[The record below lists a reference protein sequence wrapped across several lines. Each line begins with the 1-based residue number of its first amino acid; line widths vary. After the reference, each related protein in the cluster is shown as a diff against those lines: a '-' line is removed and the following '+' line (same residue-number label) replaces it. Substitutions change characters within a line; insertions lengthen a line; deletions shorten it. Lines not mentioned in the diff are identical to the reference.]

1 MSEIGLG
8 TAAIGRPQYI
18 NIRQEEAAPFSL
30 SNFRAKGRTVLDAA
44 YELGIRYFDTAPGYG
59 LAEQLMIE
67 WLEASAKPGLAVAT
81 KWGYTYTANFDPN
94 ATQHEVKEHS
104 VEKLNEQWVKSAA
117 LMPWLRVYQIHSAT
131 LESGVLDNETVL
143 NQLAA
148 LKVEHGFAIGLTT
161 SGVGQKEVI
170 EKALAVEINGIMLF
184 DAFQSTYNILDQGLA
199 DMLKVLKNDG
209 KKIIIK
215 EALANG
221 RMFPNERYPHYK
233 PLYDQLERIS
243 QNYDVGIDAVALRF
257 CMDSV
262 LPDVVLSGAAN
273 VQHLAQNLKAL
284 DFKLNA
290 EELDTLY
297 NYGVPTETYWTERKQ
312 LSWN

>member
-30 SNFRAKGRTVLDAA
+30 PDFRAKGMSVLNAA
-44 YELGIRYFDTAPGYG
+44 YEQGIRYFDTAPGYG
-59 LAEQLMIE
+59 LAEQLMID
-67 WLEASAKPGLAVAT
+67 WLEASAKPGISVAT
-81 KWGYTYTANFDPN
+81 KWGYTYTANFAPN
-94 ATQHEVKEHS
+94 AAQHEVKEHS
-104 VEKLNEQWVKSAA
+104 LKKLNEQWSKSAG
-117 LMPWLRVYQIHSAT
+117 LLPWLRVYQIHSAT
-131 LESGVLDNETVL
+131 LESGVLDNEAVL

-148 LKVEHGFAIGLTT
+148 VKAEHHLLIGLTT

-170 EKALAVEINGIMLF
+170 EKALAVEVNGVILF

-199 DMLKVLKNDG
+199 DMLKVLKTDG
-209 KKIIIK
+209 KKVIIK

-221 RMFPNERYPHYK
+221 RMFPNERYLHYK
-233 PLYDQLERIS
+233 PLYNQLKQIA
-243 QNYDVGIDAVALRF
+243 QKYDVGIDAVALRF

-273 VQHLAQNLKAL
+273 TKHLVQNLKAL
-284 DFKLNA
+284 DFKLSP
-290 EELDTLY
+290 EELDILY
-297 NYGVPTETYWTERKQ
+297 KYSVPIETYWAERKQ